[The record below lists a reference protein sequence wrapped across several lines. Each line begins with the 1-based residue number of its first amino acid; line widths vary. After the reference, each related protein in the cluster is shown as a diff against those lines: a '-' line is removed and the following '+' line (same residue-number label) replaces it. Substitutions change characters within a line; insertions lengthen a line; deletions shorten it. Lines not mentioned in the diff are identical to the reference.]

1 MTDKAKLD
9 RVQYAAAKVV
19 TGVRHQA
26 SKNKLNNELAWEE
39 IGTRAT
45 YLGLT
50 LFQKIAN
57 HETRPL
63 IRACM
68 PQRSTLKRL
77 DTFTHFPFKGMNYAK
92 SYFPFFTKA
101 YNSLKKEVRDLNLAD
116 FKTKLSEDMKPR
128 KRKQYN
134 AGHKYPN
141 TLLTSIRVGHSN
153 LNSDTHKLGLCDTNL
168 CPLVVI
174 TFSKADAERL
184 RLIKREF
191 RLTSD

>member
-1 MTDKAKLD
+1 MRMPKTYKAFGISRISRTLVSKTAKLTEAFGSVAYMPILSLKLD

-101 YNSLKKEVRDLNLAD
+101 YNSLFEK
-116 FKTKLSEDMKPR
+116 
-128 KRKQYN
+128 
-134 AGHKYPN
+134 
-141 TLLTSIRVGHSN
+141 
-153 LNSDTHKLGLCDTNL
+153 
-168 CPLVVI
+168 
-174 TFSKADAERL
+174 
-184 RLIKREF
+184 
-191 RLTSD
+191 